1 MAYERDLNLKATE
14 LRLGLPGTHHE
25 PDEKQSLSSSRTNKR
40 SSPEISEQSSSNSNP
55 SAGNGDRASAPP
67 TKAHVVGW
75 PPIRSYRKNCL
86 QPKKDETDGVG
97 MYVKVS
103 MDGVP
108 YLRKIDIRVY
118 KNYPELLKALESM
131 FKLTIGKRIQIIQ
144 SNIPLVQ
151 FFFVL
156 IFFSLLY

>member
-1 MAYERDLNLKATE
+1 M
-14 LRLGLPGTHHE
+14 
-25 PDEKQSLSSSRTNKR
+25 R
-40 SSPEISEQSSSNSNP
+40 S
-55 SAGNGDRASAPP
+55 DR
-67 TKAHVVGW
+67 AHVVGW